1 MVLTKESD
9 FYKVLKEV
17 VNSVSETKGFSTE
30 IQSIIFLKEKG
41 IILRFSDENNENNK
55 NIKIF
60 DKNIDFSTAVNSS
73 VFIPFV
79 IDKFENENEVKF
91 TLTNGYVYIDDIK
104 FKAVDIELDEITEDE
119 KKPIINFSTEQ
130 FKKLEKD
137 FKFSS
142 ENYYKD
148 SSLTDTILFGINNG
162 ELYEVAS
169 GVCGYKLSKF
179 DGTEDEVALQQL
191 AGHSKI
197 LFALPHF
204 YFNILKN
211 INQNVSVTINNSLS
225 AYVHILLKSE
235 NIEIRYKTTKLR
247 TDLFEEHI
255 KWFAQT
261 ISGIKIS
268 EIPEVIKI
276 ANILAKYNYQTAED
290 KEFFFKI
297 KDKTLFIDAED
308 LKLKYDCNIEQ
319 NFRAGINSA
328 TAFSYIASQLSD
340 DAIIAKNNAES
351 ERLFIK
357 DKNSFYS
364 IYDSSSDYYTD

>member
-17 VNSVSETKGFSTE
+17 VNSVSETKGFDTE
-30 IQSIIFLKEKG
+30 IQSIIFLKEEG
-41 IILRFSDENNENNK
+41 ILLKFSDENNK
-55 NIKIF
+55 NIKIH
-60 DKNIDFSTAVNSS
+60 DKNVDFSATINSS
-73 VFIPFV
+73 VFVPFA

-91 TLTNGYVYIDDIK
+91 TWLDNYVYINDIK
-104 FKAVDIELDEITEDE
+104 FKTNDTELDKVPEDE
-119 KKPIINFSTEQ
+119 EKPIINFSAEQ
-130 FKKLEKD
+130 FKNLEKD

-197 LFALPHF
+197 LFAVPHF

-211 INQNVSVTINNSLS
+211 MNQNVSVTINNSLS
-225 AYVHILLKSE
+225 AYVRVLLKSG
-235 NIEIRYKTTKLR
+235 NIEIRYKTTTLR
-247 TDLFEEHI
+247 IDLFEKHV
-255 KWFAQT
+255 KWFAQI

-276 ANILAKYNYQTAED
+276 ANILSKYNYQTVED

-297 KDKTLFIDAED
+297 RDKKLFIDVED
-308 LKLKYDCNIEQ
+308 LNLKYDCNVEQ

-340 DAIIAKNNAES
+340 NAIIAKNSAES

-357 DKNSFYS
+357 DKDSLYS
-364 IYDSSSDYYTD
+364 IYDSSQDYYTD